1 MESVVKKNK
10 RTFKH
15 LEKEPIADYLT
26 YGLAVGRDRNS
37 DKENANSTRR
47 N

>member
-10 RTFKH
+10 GTFKYF
-15 LEKEPIADYLT
+15 EKEPIVACLA

-37 DKENANSTRR
+37 NKENTDSAR
-47 N
+47 